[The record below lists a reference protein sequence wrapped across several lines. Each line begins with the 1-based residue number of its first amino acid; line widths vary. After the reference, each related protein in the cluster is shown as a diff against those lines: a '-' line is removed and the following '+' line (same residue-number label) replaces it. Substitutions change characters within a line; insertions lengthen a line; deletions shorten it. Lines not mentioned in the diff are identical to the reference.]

1 MDLEQGSWGWSGGCR
16 GLQGSGDCRVWGLQG
31 SGATGVWGLQGSGD
45 CRGLGTAGVWGL
57 QGSGDCRGLGTAGSG
72 DCRSS
77 RAAGSKGKQFLTPWG
92 LVLGNSSSSSCQ
104 LDKSDVQ
111 GFMIDQNCPL
121 NMEGFPGQA
130 LGLSNSC

>member
-1 MDLEQGSWGWSGGCR
+1 MDLEHGSWGWSA
-16 GLQGSGDCRVWGLQG
+16 GSGDCRGL
-31 SGATGVWGLQGSGD
+31 GLQGSGD

-57 QGSGDCRGLGTAGSG
+57 QGSGAAGVWGLQESGDCRGLGTAGSG